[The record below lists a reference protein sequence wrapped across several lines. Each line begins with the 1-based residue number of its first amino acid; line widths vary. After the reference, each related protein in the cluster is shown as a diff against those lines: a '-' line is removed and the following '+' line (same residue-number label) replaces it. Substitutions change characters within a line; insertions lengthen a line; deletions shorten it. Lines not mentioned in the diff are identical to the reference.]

1 MINLLKTTEVTD
13 EQKAYIDDLNTSS
26 NRLLSLINDIL
37 DFSKIEAGKLE
48 LDISDF
54 KPGKVIN
61 DVVTMLKPLADAK
74 QLQLSTEID
83 PGLPERLRG
92 DEHRLFQILMNL
104 GGNAIKFTERG
115 GVTLRLKKLPYENE
129 QRIWVRMEIE
139 DSGIGI
145 PRDKQADIFEVFSQ
159 ADSSTTKRFGGTG
172 LGTAICRKLV
182 GLMGGSIGVDS
193 ETGKGSLF
201 WFEIPLGV
209 VGQTVEQSADTVM
222 IREDKGSFRILLA
235 EDDAINARFITTML
249 GKAGHYVEHVT
260 SGDEALLRLRNNR
273 YDMVFMDMHM
283 PEMDGVE
290 ATKRWRDMETGD
302 RLPIVALTANATEA
316 DRRTCLDAGMNDFL
330 SKPVKPERLNEIVGQ
345 YATSIHT

>member
-1 MINLLKTTEVTD
+1 
-13 EQKAYIDDLNTSS
+13 
-26 NRLLSLINDIL
+26 
-37 DFSKIEAGKLE
+37 
-48 LDISDF
+48 
-54 KPGKVIN
+54 
-61 DVVTMLKPLADAK
+61 MLKPLADNK
-74 QLQLSTEID
+74 HLQLTTDIE

-115 GVTLRLKKLPYENE
+115 GVTLRLKKLPYENQ

-139 DSGIGI
+139 DTGIGI

-182 GLMGGSIGVDS
+182 GLMDGSIGVVS
-193 ETGKGSLF
+193 EPDKGSLF
-201 WFEIPLGV
+201 WFEIPLGIV
-209 VGQTVEQSADTVM
+209 NQTTEEPADALL
-222 IREDKGSFRILLA
+222 IREDAGSYRILLV
-235 EDDAINARFITTML
+235 EDDAINARFITTIL

-260 SGDEALLRLRNNR
+260 NGDEALQRLRNNS
-273 YDMVFMDMHM
+273 YDVVFMDMHM

-290 ATKRWRDMETGD
+290 ATRCWRDMETGD

-316 DRRTCLDAGMNDFL
+316 DRRTCLEAGMNDFL
-330 SKPVKPERLNEIVGQ
+330 SKPVNPERLNEIVGQ
-345 YATSIHT
+345 YTTSKHA